1 MAEPEDAIWYVG
13 IQGEQKGPFTVEA
26 IKEMIAN
33 GEVGQQDMVWNE
45 GMTEWQPVSQTPEFA
60 TESTDEEP
68 AAETGA
74 EPKAPAGPN
83 PALEYARK
91 FLADVQ
97 KIVADPDEGLKQAA
111 ADKSLEFAGCFIVLA
126 IVTAAIYPLYY
137 GAPFGRVLL
146 SAAASP
152 VARFALLLATFAIL
166 RIKAGWKEA
175 LVFTGLSHIPAAATG
190 LVNVALAWASLR
202 IPAILEPFAV
212 VAMVLILAHLLE
224 HVTEVSRRVVL
235 YTVPLLALVVQAAL
249 LLITLV

>member
-26 IKEMIAN
+26 VKEMIAN

-60 TESTDEEP
+60 TESAQAEP
-68 AAETGA
+68 AA

-83 PALEYARK
+83 PALEYAKK
-91 FLADVQ
+91 FLADV
-97 KIVADPDEGLKQAA
+97 KTIVADPDEGLKQAA

-146 SAAASP
+146 AAAASP
-152 VARFALLLATFAIL
+152 VAWFLLLLAAFAIL
-166 RIKAGWKEA
+166 RVKAGWKEA
-175 LVFTGLSHIPAAATG
+175 LVFTGLAHIPAAATG
-190 LVNVALAWASLR
+190 LVNVALAWATLR
-202 IPAILEPFAV
+202 IPSILEPFAV

-224 HVTEVSRRVVL
+224 HVAEVSRRVVL
-235 YTVPLLALVVQAAL
+235 YTVPLLALAVQAAL
-249 LLITLV
+249 LLLALV

>member
-26 IKEMIAN
+26 VKEMIAK

-45 GMTEWQPVSQTPEFA
+45 GMTEWQPVSQTAEFA
-60 TESTDEEP
+60 TEGTEAEP
-68 AAETGA
+68 AA

-83 PALEYARK
+83 PAVEYAKK

-97 KIVADPDEGLKQAA
+97 KIVLDPDEGLKQAA

-146 SAAASP
+146 AAAASP
-152 VARFALLLATFAIL
+152 VAWFALLLATFAIL
-166 RIKAGWKEA
+166 RVKAGWKEA

-202 IPAILEPFAV
+202 IPSILDPFAV
-212 VAMVLILAHLLE
+212 AAMVLILAHLLE
-224 HVTEVSRRVVL
+224 HVAEVSRRVVL

-249 LLITLV
+249 LLLALV